1 MQYKMLGGSDLR
13 VSRIALGTM
22 TFGSQNT
29 EVEAWD
35 QLDYAVDAGVNLL
48 DTAEMY
54 PVPTS
59 PDYQGASEAVL
70 GRWIQARGNREQMIV
85 ATKVTGPGDLCRY
98 IRPDVGLSA
107 ASIRDA
113 IEGSLRRLQ
122 TDYVDLYQLHWPER
136 QSNFFGQLGYVP
148 GDAAA
153 DGVAMEETLQALKAL
168 VDDGRVRY
176 IGLSNETAWGT
187 MEFLRLADK
196 LNLPRVVSV
205 QNPYSLLNRSLE
217 VGLAEVM
224 LREQVDLLAYSP
236 LAFGV
241 LSGKYLDGARP
252 DGSRLK
258 LYPNYQR
265 YLTDQG
271 QAATRAYVALA
282 KDAGLDPSQMA
293 LAYVNSRPFLG
304 SNIIGASKMDQL
316 RSNIASV
323 DLTLS
328 DDVLAQMEAIHS
340 RYTYPCP

>member
-1 MQYKMLGGSDLR
+1 MQYKMLGGSDLK

-29 EVEAWD
+29 EAQAWE
-35 QLDYAVDAGVNLL
+35 QLDYAAAAGVNLL

-59 PDYQGASEAVL
+59 PDYQGASEAII
-70 GRWIQARGNREQMIV
+70 GRWMQARGNREQMVV

-98 IRPDVGLSA
+98 IRPDVGLGE

-136 QSNFFGQLGYVP
+136 QSNFFGQLGYVL
-148 GDAAA
+148 GNAAD
-153 DGVAMEETLQALKAL
+153 DGVAIEETLRALKAL

-176 IGLSNETAWGT
+176 VGLSNETAWGT

-196 LNLPRVVSV
+196 LDLPRLLSV
-205 QNPYSLLNRSLE
+205 QNPYNLLNRSLE

-224 LREQVDLLAYSP
+224 LRENVDLLAYSP

-252 DGSRLK
+252 DGSRLQ

-265 YLTDQG
+265 YLTEQG
-271 QAATRAYVALA
+271 QAATHAYVALA
-282 KDAGLDPSQMA
+282 REAGLDPSQMA

-316 RSNIASV
+316 RSNIASL
-323 DLTLS
+323 DLALS
-328 DDVLAQMEAIHS
+328 DDVLAQIEAIHT